1 MRESFIFI
9 QIINSNG
16 WFIQKQG
23 NWLSE
28 WMNDAF
34 IYEWMNDQQHRLK
47 SNAPILTWNDV
58 FLHATVNVRV
68 ACVAG
73 DKRIGE
79 ESASNE
85 TDRPVTD
92 PGRSCENTSDS
103 IHWLVNWCNS
113 SKVHMW
119 PWTTKPVISST
130 GIFIAVA
137 NNTLYGSKLQIFLV
151 WQKS

>member
-23 NWLSE
+23 NWLCE

-34 IYEWMNDQQHRLK
+34 IYEWMNDQQRRLK
-47 SNAPILTWNDV
+47 SNAPILTWNDMFTCDCECACDCDV
-58 FLHATVNVRV
+58 S

-79 ESASNE
+79 E
-85 TDRPVTD
+85 
-92 PGRSCENTSDS
+92 
-103 IHWLVNWCNS
+103 
-113 SKVHMW
+113 
-119 PWTTKPVISST
+119 
-130 GIFIAVA
+130 
-137 NNTLYGSKLQIFLV
+137 
-151 WQKS
+151 

>member
-23 NWLSE
+23 NWLS
-28 WMNDAF
+28 AF

-58 FLHATVNVRV
+58 FTCDCECARGCDVS

-73 DKRIGE
+73 DKRIGT

-92 PGRSCENTSDS
+92 PGRSCEKTSDS

-119 PWTTKPVISST
+119 PWTTKIVISST

-137 NNTLYGSKLQIFLV
+137 NNTLYGSKLPIFLV